1 LLERVEASELAPM
14 KTRPGH
20 LQIRL
25 PEFVAPFP
33 SEWAIDLNWYSKG
46 NRPGSTR
53 EHSPH
58 QSLVI
63 SSALAGLNQENT
75 VTRNRILRNGYRAI
89 RNHEARYGVPGSSRI
104 RAFGINAMGQLE
116 KLA

>member
-1 LLERVEASELAPM
+1 M

-25 PEFVAPFP
+25 PEFVAQLPN
-33 SEWAIDLNWYSKG
+33 EWAIELNWYSKG

-53 EHSPH
+53 GHSPH

-63 SSALAGLNQENT
+63 SALLAGVKQEAPS
-75 VTRNRILRNGYRAI
+75 TRARIFRNGLESI
-89 RNHEARYGVPGSSRI
+89 RYEEWARSVPGSSRV
-104 RAFGINAMGQLE
+104 RAFAINAMGQLE
-116 KLA
+116 KLT

>member
-1 LLERVEASELAPM
+1 MLECAETGELDSM

-33 SEWAIDLNWYSKG
+33 SEWAIELNWHSKG

-63 SSALAGLNQENT
+63 SAALAGLNQENT

-89 RNHEARYGVPGSSRI
+89 RNHEARYGVPGSSRV
-104 RAFGINAMGQLE
+104 RACSINAMGQLE
-116 KLA
+116 KLT